1 MIPYEELDK
10 ALARWKA
17 RTQNVAADA
26 AREFEESG
34 AVPAA
39 TATGASGGFA
49 ARPDR
54 TGEIELGDVESVVET
69 YEES

>member
-17 RTQNVAADA
+17 RSQNAGEA
-26 AREFEESG
+26 AREFE
-34 AVPAA
+34 
-39 TATGASGGFA
+39 ASGPSPGATPAPQIIA
-49 ARPDR
+49 AGPDR
-54 TGEIELGDVESVVET
+54 TGEIELEAVVET